1 MLKPGQIIMYR
12 RSVCEVKDVLKKFR
26 DNKDYYKLAPIYD
39 DTLLINAPVEGFDEL
54 YRPILTRSEAEGLI
68 DNIPEVDCAE
78 IENERV
84 VEAVYKNLYDTQK
97 HEDLVKIIKTTY
109 LRAEEKLEKGQKR
122 SEKDKLYF
130 RKAEEALYGELAV
143 SLGLSVEQTRD
154 YVVDRVATL
163 AV

>member
-1 MLKPGQIIMYR
+1 MYR

-39 DTLLINAPVEGFDEL
+39 DSLLINAPVEGFDEL
-54 YRPILTRSEAEGLI
+54 YRPILTKSEAEGLI

-84 VEAVYKNLYDTQK
+84 VEAAYKSLYDTQK

-109 LRAEEKLEKGQKR
+109 LRAEEKLEKGLKR
-122 SEKDKLYF
+122 SEKDKVYF
-130 RKAEEALYGELAV
+130 RKAEDSLYGELAI
-143 SLGLSVEQTRD
+143 SLGMSIDETRD
-154 YVVDRVATL
+154 YVVERVRAM